1 MAGTDFS
8 SVGRVVMLFAPDEY
22 GAGASATPIVLDTK
36 GWRWAHISFAFGAV
50 TSAQVK
56 IASIEESDDGS
67 TGWTAVSGA
76 LFAWRDVV
84 QNTTL
89 EGVLDLLA
97 RKRYI
102 RFAPTFGTGGVTNAA
117 CNAVLWGS
125 DGPSFAIDK
134 STGGADELE
143 FNVLT

>member
-1 MAGTDFS
+1 M
-8 SVGRVVMLFAPDEY
+8 VMLFAPDEY

-50 TSAQVK
+50 TSPQVK
-56 IASIEESDDGS
+56 VANIEESDDGS

-76 LFAWRDVV
+76 QFAWRNVL